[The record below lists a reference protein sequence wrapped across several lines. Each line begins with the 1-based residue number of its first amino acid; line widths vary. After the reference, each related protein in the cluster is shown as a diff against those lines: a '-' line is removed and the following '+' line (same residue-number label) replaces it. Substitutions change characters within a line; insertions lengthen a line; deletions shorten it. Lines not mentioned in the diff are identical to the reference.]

1 MHDVVC
7 PSPGFDRCIPLC
19 NLNPY
24 QDNRALLLTW
34 KVISRPFLVNPCPHA
49 LEATLIQ
56 IFSSI
61 NSSLFW
67 IYWFLGD
74 GLLNTCYSKC
84 GPQSWS
90 ISIKWEL
97 VRSAELCP
105 RPRPTESESSLL
117 QESQVN
123 WVHIIIWEALD
134 YRHLSESFPVQT
146 LSFAFSLESHYDSCR
161 IILVLPRTVAPWYTE
176 FCKIAGEIV

>member
-1 MHDVVC
+1 M
-7 PSPGFDRCIPLC
+7 L
-19 NLNPY
+19 
-24 QDNRALLLTW
+24 
-34 KVISRPFLVNPCPHA
+34 
-49 LEATLIQ
+49 
-56 IFSSI
+56 

-84 GPQSWS
+84 DPQSWS

-97 VRSAELCP
+97 VRNAELCP
-105 RPRPTESESSLL
+105 HPRPTESESSLL
-117 QESQVN
+117 QGSQVN

-176 FCKIAGEIV
+176 FCKIAGEIVPVQLRFFMSLWKLKRSIIYSFCSHTKTLTLIL